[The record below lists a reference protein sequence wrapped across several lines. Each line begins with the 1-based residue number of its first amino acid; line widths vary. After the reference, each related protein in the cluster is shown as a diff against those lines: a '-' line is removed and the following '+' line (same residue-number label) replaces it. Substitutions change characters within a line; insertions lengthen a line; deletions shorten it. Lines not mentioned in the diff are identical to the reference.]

1 MGLRWQNPKTNTNSI
16 RFKNLNKMKTKQ
28 FISVFVLS
36 IVVFSANAL
45 LGNKEK
51 LQDKDIVTVV
61 GVFDGYDA
69 DDGYSFLI
77 KSDDDEEDGEETI
90 YFTEITDAALKS
102 VNLQSDEFIGKKFEI
117 TYEVT
122 EFEEED
128 EDGYVETFEKLKII
142 KIKKL

>member
-1 MGLRWQNPKTNTNSI
+1 
-16 RFKNLNKMKTKQ
+16 MKTKQ

-90 YFTEITDAALKS
+90 YFSEISDAALKS

-128 EDGYVETFEKLKII
+128 EDGYVDTFEKLKII

>member
-90 YFTEITDAALKS
+90 YFSEISDAALKS